1 VSEGRVR
8 KLGYDDKDDSKI
20 EEFTR
25 IVNSNLEKV
34 AKAVQEFSPL
44 REMLESEELSLTGS
58 ETLYKRAIDIIF
70 TTSSL
75 SLNSA
80 LLLLE
85 LKKEV
90 DKIKYR

>member
-1 VSEGRVR
+1 
-8 KLGYDDKDDSKI
+8 LDDSKI
-20 EEFTR
+20 EEFTNK
-25 IVNSNLEKV
+25 VNSNLEKV

-44 REMLESEELSLTGS
+44 REILEHEELSSKEL
-58 ETLYKRAIDIIF
+58 ETLINIIF
-70 TTSSL
+70 TTSAL

>member
-1 VSEGRVR
+1 M
-8 KLGYDDKDDSKI
+8 GYDDKDDSKI
-20 EEFTR
+20 EELTR